1 MAVGSAGG
9 AQGATWHK
17 EAGSHPHPSHFT
29 RSLAPPPRH
38 GAGSYLYGCSP
49 VCVLR
54 CLVRFADRGKILPQ
68 YLGWRDGVTMRQSY
82 CRRLG
87 RPYAFLTWFLQLWG

>member
-1 MAVGSAGG
+1 MGSAGG

-17 EAGSHPHPSHFT
+17 EAGSHPQPFPFHQKPARPH
-29 RSLAPPPRH
+29 PRH

-68 YLGWRDGVTMRQSY
+68 YLVWRGGATMRQSH

-87 RPYAFLTWFLQLWG
+87 HLYAFLMWFLQLGG